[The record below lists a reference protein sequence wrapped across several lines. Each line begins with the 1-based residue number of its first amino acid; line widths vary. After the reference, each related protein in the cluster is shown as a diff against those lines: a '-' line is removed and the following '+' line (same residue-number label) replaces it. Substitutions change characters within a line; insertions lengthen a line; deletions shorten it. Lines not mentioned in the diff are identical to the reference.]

1 MISST
6 FPKTPMRKDILSLV
20 EAAYDVERAESD
32 WIDGLLA
39 AAEPMLNGGMG
50 LGGYL
55 YDASTAPM
63 RTWGLAARA
72 GLPIEALEMG
82 CATFTED
89 YRRANWLVRRFGTLM
104 QFPELIP
111 HVEGVDIFSAMG
123 IRDVVAV
130 NALDH
135 TGVGFWIAAPQPA
148 VWELTPEKEE
158 RWSRVVAHIAASL
171 RLRAR
176 LERTGKEPTSH
187 ADAVLSSDGRIEDA
201 RGDAQTRL
209 ARERL
214 REAAVAIDR
223 ARGPLRHADG
233 DAALA
238 GWPALVRGRWTL
250 VDHFESDG
258 KRYVLAHTN
267 AAAPVAP
274 RALSARERE
283 VLERAVLGR
292 ENKLIGYELGLA
304 DATVRVLMSRAAAKL
319 GVRTRAEAIEAYRRL
334 RDAAQAD
341 DTTS

>member
-1 MISST
+1 M
-6 FPKTPMRKDILSLV
+6 KEDILSLV
-20 EAAYDVERAESD
+20 EASYDVERAESD
-32 WIDGLLA
+32 WIAGLLT
-39 AAEPMLNGGMG
+39 AAEPLLDGGMG

-55 YDASTAPM
+55 YDSSTMPM
-63 RTWGLAARA
+63 KTWGLASRA

-82 CATFTED
+82 CATFTDD

-111 HVEGVDIFSAMG
+111 HVEGVDIFAAMG

-135 TGVGFWIAAPQPA
+135 TGLGFWIAAPQPS

-158 RWSRVVAHIAASL
+158 RWSKVVAHIAAAV

-176 LERTGKEPTSH
+176 LDRTTEEPTRQ
-187 ADAVLSSDGRIEDA
+187 AEAVLSPSGKIEDA
-201 RGDAQTRL
+201 RGDAETRI

-214 REAAVAIDR
+214 REAAIAIDR
-223 ARGPLRHADG
+223 ARGPLRHRDA
-233 DAALA
+233 DAALQ

-267 AAAPVAP
+267 AGAPATP
-274 RALSARERE
+274 AALSARERE

-304 DATVRVLMSRAAAKL
+304 DSTVRVLMSRAATKL
-319 GVRTRAEAIEAYRRL
+319 GVKTRAEAVEAYKRL
-334 RDAAQAD
+334 RSAEPVDDA
-341 DTTS
+341 TS